1 MSPVRIGL
9 IGAGAMGTLHAR
21 VIATSVAAELAWV
34 ADPSEAGYRVAERYG
49 SRWIPEP
56 DFGSVDAVV
65 VAAPTHLHHHVALEV
80 IRSGLPMLLE
90 KPLTD
95 DYDRSVE
102 VVEAARRAG
111 SVLMCGFVERFN
123 PAVRTALDIATAPVH
138 ASTVRHSPYQERIL
152 TGVALDLLI
161 HDIDILMRLFAADPT
176 IVQGMHGYFDPR
188 SVAGREDMVE
198 VSMRFPGGELATASV
213 SRIAQR
219 KVRILRV
226 VELGRAIDVDLL
238 RQSVTVYRHIEES
251 SADQD
256 SGYRQQ
262 TIIEIPVIR
271 YQGEPL
277 QLQLQHF
284 VDLVVGAGDPA
295 AELESL
301 LPPHRVVAR
310 VGESA
315 GSLVG
320 V

>member
-9 IGAGAMGTLHAR
+9 IGAGSMGALHAR
-21 VIATSVAAELAWV
+21 VIATSSAAELAWV
-34 ADPSEAGYRVAERYG
+34 ADPSDVGYRVAERYG
-49 SRWIPEP
+49 STWIAEP
-56 DFGSVDAVV
+56 DLGSVDAVV
-65 VAAPTHLHHHVALEV
+65 VAAPTHLHHQVALDV
-80 IRSGLPMLLE
+80 IRAGVPMLLE

-95 DYDRSVE
+95 DYERSVE
-102 VVEAARRAG
+102 IVEAARRAG

-123 PAVRTALDIATAPVH
+123 PAVRTALDIATTPVH
-138 ASTVRHSPYQERIL
+138 ASTVRHSPYQDRIL

-161 HDIDILMRLFAADPT
+161 HDVDMLMRLFGADP
-176 IVQGMHGYFDPR
+176 VVVHGMHGYFDPR
-188 SVAGREDMVE
+188 SLSGREDMVE

-213 SRIAQR
+213 SRVSQR
-219 KVRILRV
+219 KVRILRI

-271 YQGEPL
+271 HQGEPL

-284 VDLVVGAGDPA
+284 LGLIAGSGDPA
-295 AELESL
+295 LELDSL

-315 GSLVG
+315 GTLVG

>member
-1 MSPVRIGL
+1 MSGVRIGL
-9 IGAGAMGTLHAR
+9 IGAGAMGALHAR
-21 VIATSVAAELAWV
+21 VVATSVGAELAWV

-56 DFGSVDAVV
+56 ELGSVDAVV
-65 VAAPTHLHHHVALEV
+65 VAAPTHLHHQVALEM
-80 IRSGLPMLLE
+80 IRSAVPMLLE

-95 DYDRSVE
+95 DYARSVE

-123 PAVRTALDIATAPVH
+123 PAVRTAIDIAAAPVH

-161 HDIDILMRLFAADPT
+161 HDVDILMRLFGAEPAA
-176 IVQGMHGYFDPR
+176 VQGMHGYVDPR
-188 SVAGREDMVE
+188 SVVGREDMVE

-219 KVRILRV
+219 KVRILRI

-251 SADQD
+251 IAEQD

-271 YQGEPL
+271 HQGEPL

-284 VDLVVGAGDPA
+284 LGLIAGTVDPT
-295 AELESL
+295 AELDSL
-301 LPPHRVVAR
+301 LPPHQVVAR

-315 GSLVG
+315 GSLAG